1 MPVSPGDPFRPTARD
16 WNKIQDNLPSWQG
29 PNGRGQG
36 IASMPAETAL
46 LRWIETRDPVLGEAV
61 VMRTIAPRVDELPT
75 TATVPIDPEMTLT
88 DDEKAMWGSHQPI
101 AELMEP
107 VLSAPRADDHIA
119 ICVSPRQ
126 KLFAIR
132 GFAWVRVRLL
142 RKWHRF
148 ARRCLPQE
156 GDTVIENENSVGCLD
171 SCAWGPVEIIYMA
184 NELDF
189 SDGWF
194 WAFVRF

>member
-1 MPVSPGDPFRPTARD
+1 MPVSPGDRFQPKARD
-16 WNKIQDNLPSWQG
+16 WNKLQENLPQWQA
-29 PNGRGQG
+29 PKNGAQAV
-36 IASMPAETAL
+36 ASMPAETAL

-61 VMRTIAPRVDELPT
+61 VMRTIAPFDELPT

-88 DDEKAMWGSHQPI
+88 DDEKSMWGSHQPI

-107 VLSAPRADDHIA
+107 ISSTPRADDHVA
-119 ICVSPRQ
+119 ICVSPRK

-132 GFAWVRVRLL
+132 GFAWVRVRML
-142 RKWHRF
+142 RTWHRF
-148 ARRCLPQE
+148 ARRCLSQE
-156 GDTVIENENSVGCLD
+156 GDGEIENENSVGCLD
-171 SCAWGPVEIIYMA
+171 SCAWGPVEIIYLA

-194 WAFVRF
+194 WAFVRI